1 MNNSQFRVLKKIK
14 KKVKKEINKSFI
26 NLRYLLQDKKFLLS
40 KKFKNYHLGCGEL
53 LVSNFLN
60 IDMFSFGDYV
70 PALPLPKYL
79 KKTPYFFAYDLE
91 KGIPASLNSLDV
103 IYHSHLLEHL
113 DHNSGILFLQNC
125 YECLRVGGVM
135 RFALP
140 DLKIWCDNYV
150 ANNKI
155 FFQTYKSQY
164 DFGLEDSW
172 KEYKSKGH
180 VFSSMLY
187 NWGHKMAYDFESL
200 EDKLSKIGFKNINS
214 ANWGESN
221 LIPSILELEPL
232 QSDRK
237 FESLVIECKKK

>member
-1 MNNSQFRVLKKIK
+1 MNNSQFRFLKKIK
-14 KKVKKEINKSFI
+14 KKVKKEINKSYV
-26 NLRYLLQDKKFLLS
+26 NLRYLLQDKKVLLS

-60 IDMFSFGDYV
+60 VDMFSFGNYQ
-70 PALPLPKYL
+70 PALPLPINL
-79 KKTPYFFAYDLE
+79 KKNPYFFAYDLE
-91 KGIPASLNSLDV
+91 KGIPASFNSLDV

-113 DHNSGILFLQNC
+113 DHDSGILFLKNC
-125 YECLRVGGVM
+125 YDCLREGGVM

-140 DLKIWCDNYV
+140 DLKIWCANYV

-155 FFQTYKSQY
+155 FFQTYKNQY
-164 DFGLEDSW
+164 YFGLDDSW

-187 NWGHKMAYDFESL
+187 NWGHKMVYDFESL
-200 EDKLSKIGFKNINS
+200 EDKLLKVGFKSINS
-214 ANWGESN
+214 PNWGESDM
-221 LIPSILELEPL
+221 IPSINELEPP

-237 FESLVIECKKK
+237 FESLVIECKKN